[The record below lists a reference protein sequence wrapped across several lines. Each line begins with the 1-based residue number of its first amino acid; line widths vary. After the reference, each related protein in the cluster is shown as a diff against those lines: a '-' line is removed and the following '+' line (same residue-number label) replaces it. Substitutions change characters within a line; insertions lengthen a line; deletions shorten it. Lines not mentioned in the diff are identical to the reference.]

1 MKNNVVASYNR
12 KICMTFKSNLT
23 YKTNINLFN
32 YTCIMFNQVVRCKF
46 NAKKRFEQMFMQK
59 SMQINHK
66 IQRT

>member
-32 YTCIMFNQVVRCKF
+32 YTCIMFN
-46 NAKKRFEQMFMQK
+46 
-59 SMQINHK
+59 
-66 IQRT
+66 